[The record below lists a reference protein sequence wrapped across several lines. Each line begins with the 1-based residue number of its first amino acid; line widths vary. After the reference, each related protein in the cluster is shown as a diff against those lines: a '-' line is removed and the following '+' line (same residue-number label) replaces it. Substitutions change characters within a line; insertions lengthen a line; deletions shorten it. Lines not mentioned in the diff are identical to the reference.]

1 MKPSETCLTIPT
13 ANSAGSMSWTV
24 TSLLSFTPYLTTI
37 TSLSF

>member
-13 ANSAGSMSWTV
+13 ASSAGSMSWTV
-24 TSLLSFTPYLTTI
+24 AANLGFNPYLTTI